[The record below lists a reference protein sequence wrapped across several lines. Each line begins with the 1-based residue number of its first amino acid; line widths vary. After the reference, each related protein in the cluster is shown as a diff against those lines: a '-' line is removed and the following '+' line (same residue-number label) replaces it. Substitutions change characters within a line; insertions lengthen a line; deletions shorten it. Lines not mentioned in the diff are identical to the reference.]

1 MTSSQFQILISI
13 SSDSHT
19 CSDKW
24 LVQSKNSLSQSTY
37 FYLCYPVSRCSL
49 ANCYLSNQDD
59 VKSILIPLPIPS
71 DFHPCLDK
79 WLVQSKNSLSLSIYL
94 RYQSSNQFESVRTT
108 RTCQF
113 SLFPSR
119 VTSSHPRTSSHL
131 SICLCFQSS
140 DQFESRTTRTC
151 LPFLYPQV
159 SYQFESIRTTHVC
172 PVTSIPCEV
181 TSSNP

>member
-59 VKSILIPLPIPS
+59 VNRVASS
-71 DFHPCLDK
+71 VQEQ
-79 WLVQSKNSLSLSIYL
+79 LVPANFTCF
-94 RYQSSNQFESVRTT
+94 QSSHQFESIRTT

-113 SLFPSR
+113 SLFPVESPVR
-119 VTSSHPRTSSHL
+119 IRKNNSYLPIFSFSQSSH
-131 SICLCFQSS
+131 
-140 DQFESRTTRTC
+140 QFESIRTTRT
-151 LPFLYPQV
+151 FQYPQV